1 VNLLLA
7 VLTAVVVSIAVI
19 PLMIRLAPRL
29 HMVDLPDPRKVHARP
44 VPRVGGIGIALGTI
58 IAIVVLTRLEGWLA
72 YYVAGALVLL
82 VFGALDDAFEMGHY
96 AKFLGQAIA
105 VVPLVYAGDLWISTV
120 PFLTQPLPPAI
131 GKAFTV
137 FAIVGVINALNHS
150 DGLDGLAGGEAV
162 LSLCCIAYLANAA
175 GDMTLVLLSLAAL
188 GGIFGFLRFNTHPA
202 RVFMG
207 DAGSQFIGFSIG
219 VFTVLLTQRTNTG
232 LSMALP
238 LLIIG
243 LPIVDILAVFAMRIA
258 GGMNWFKATKNHIHH
273 RLLGL
278 GFDHY
283 QAVLLIYGV
292 QTFFVSSAIAFR
304 YEADAFVTGRY
315 LVPCAVLFSLLT
327 VGERTGWSANAP
339 GDVSRMARI
348 VRQLGRGGR
357 LSGWLVQFVALA
369 VPLYLLAG
377 SFAGAY
383 LPAGSTPALAAAAVA
398 NAAALAV
405 PKARALRLVARGC
418 LYGLAALWVFA
429 VEASAVAAPHNLGEL
444 WTVYFAALAL
454 AVALVWKFAAG
465 SEFAP
470 TTLDFLIA
478 VLVSVT
484 AFVSGGLQDQPGMA
498 ALLVKIVILVYA
510 CELVEVH
517 GGARGRAMLQASG
530 AAAAAIALVRLLAV

>member
-1 VNLLLA
+1 MTLLLA

-58 IAIVVLTRLEGWLA
+58 AAIALLTRLDGWLA
-72 YYVAGALVLL
+72 YYVAGALALV
-82 VFGALDDAFEMGHY
+82 VFGALDDAFELGHY
-96 AKFLGQAIA
+96 AKFLGQLIA
-105 VVPLVYAGDLWISTV
+105 VVPLVYVGDLWISSV
-120 PFLTQPLPPAI
+120 PFLSQPLTPAI

-137 FAIVGVINALNHS
+137 FAIVGVINAINHS
-150 DGLDGLAGGEAV
+150 DGLDGLAGGEAT

-175 GDMTLVLLSLAAL
+175 GDMTLVLLALAAL

-219 VFTVLLTQRTNTG
+219 VFTVALTQRTSTG

-238 LLIIG
+238 LLVIG
-243 LPIVDILAVFAMRIA
+243 LPIVDIVAVFAMRIA
-258 GGMNWFKATKNHIHH
+258 GGVNWFRATKNHIHH

-292 QTFFVSSAIAFR
+292 QTFFVLSAIAFR
-304 YEADAFVTGRY
+304 YESDVLVTALY
-315 LVPCAVLFSLLT
+315 LVPCALLFASLAA
-327 VGERTGWSANAP
+327 GERSGWRVRERS
-339 GDVSRMARI
+339 GVSRMARI
-348 VRQLGRGGR
+348 AR
-357 LSGWLVQFVALA
+357 LSRWLIRVVALA
-369 VPLYLLAG
+369 VPAFLASG
-377 SFAGAY
+377 SLAAAH
-383 LPAGSTPALAAAAVA
+383 LPAGSAPALL
-398 NAAALAV
+398 AAALANV
-405 PKARALRLVARGC
+405 AALAFPNARALRLASRGC

-429 VEASAVAAPHNLGEL
+429 VEGAAGPAPHFLDVLLTG
-444 WTVYFAALAL
+444 YFAALAL
-454 AVALVWKFAAG
+454 AVAPVWKLAAD

-484 AFVSGGLQDQPGMA
+484 AFVSGGIQDQPGVA
-498 ALLVKIVILVYA
+498 ALMVKVVILLYA
-510 CELVEVH
+510 CELVEVYA
-517 GGARGRAMLQASG
+517 GPRGRALLRLCG
-530 AAAAAIALVRLLAV
+530 AAGAGIALLQTLI